1 MTRFALLGLLALVAL
16 SPKLVIAGTAEDAN
30 AAVDRWSAAYTGN
43 DPDTVAR
50 TYWPDA
56 VLLGTV
62 SPVMSEGT
70 EAIRTYF
77 SPLKGNG
84 NKNEITERRTFV
96 LSDSAVVVTGSY
108 LFRGWRGCRPHLQD
122 GGIRSKAFLRGGCA
136 N

>member
-1 MTRFALLGLLALVAL
+1 MTRFALLGLLVLIAL

-62 SPVMSEGT
+62 SPVMSEDRSDPNIFFAT
-70 EAIRTYF
+70 
-77 SPLKGNG
+77 KG
-84 NKNEITERRTFV
+84 KRQQKRDYRETHV
-96 LSDSAVVVTGSY
+96 
-108 LFRGWRGCRPHLQD
+108 RP
-122 GGIRSKAFLRGGCA
+122 K
-136 N
+136 